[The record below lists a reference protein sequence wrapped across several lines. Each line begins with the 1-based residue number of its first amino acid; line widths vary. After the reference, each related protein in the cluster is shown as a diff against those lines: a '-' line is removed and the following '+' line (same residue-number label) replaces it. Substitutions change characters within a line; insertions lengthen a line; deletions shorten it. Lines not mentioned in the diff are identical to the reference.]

1 MLVLNT
7 LAMYFEDRKSPVVL
21 ISGGGLG
28 GLLLGILLDRAGIQY
43 HIFERAATIKPLGM
57 SN

>member
-1 MLVLNT
+1 
-7 LAMYFEDRKSPVVL
+7 MYFEDRKSPVVL